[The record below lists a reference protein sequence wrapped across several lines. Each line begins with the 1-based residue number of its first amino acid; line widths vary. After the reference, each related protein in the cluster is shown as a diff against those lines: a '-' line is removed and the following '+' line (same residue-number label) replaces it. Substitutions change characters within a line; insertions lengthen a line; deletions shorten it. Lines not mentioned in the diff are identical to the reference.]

1 MHRSHRGWDYIEDVG
16 LIMAGSAYP
25 DSQTVEITRDE
36 GKTFEHLAEIPWG
49 RPTEPEIIGPCVVI
63 LGSFHRWTPNGCRSV
78 RSRSC
83 R

>member
-1 MHRSHRGWDYIEDVG
+1 
-16 LIMAGSAYP
+16 MAGSAYP

-63 LGSFHRWTPNGCRSV
+63 LGIFHKCTHEMVGEVLSQENADNL
-78 RSRSC
+78 
-83 R
+83 